1 MIKTSIQLEN
11 LFRLKIIKALS
22 AEQMCNKISELL
34 DSELKYVMA
43 INWFTVKLEKT
54 EEDS

>member
-1 MIKTSIQLEN
+1 
-11 LFRLKIIKALS
+11 
-22 AEQMCNKISELL
+22 MCNKISELL